1 MAMMKRAYYTVY
13 RNDFEMIAK
22 EELESALEE
31 AMEDFPTFGGS
42 QSDCDMVVHHSS
54 LTGRVSALIT
64 WLGKNRIHGRLQTAG
79 RNEPWKKKTGRFE
92 TKRGKRMKL
101 SFSRSLSSVK
111 GIGECRL
118 IESVW
123 KNKLWGRRG
132 KTRR

>member
-54 LTGRVSALIT
+54 LTGRVSALRT

-92 TKRGKRMKL
+92 TQRGNRLDCQWQVAGAVTEMGIHPSQRMSQVMSL
-101 SFSRSLSSVK
+101 LSS
-111 GIGECRL
+111 EP
-118 IESVW
+118 
-123 KNKLWGRRG
+123 
-132 KTRR
+132 